1 MMQLQ
6 AWLLAIRPKTLGMA
20 VIPVVVG
27 SALAFAQTH
36 GFQWLPALAA
46 LLAAMLIQI
55 GTNLHNDAADHA
67 SGVDTLERLGPLRV
81 TASGLLTAE
90 QVMRGVQLCFLLAFG
105 LGIYLV
111 VVGEWPILLV
121 GLLSLTAG
129 LAYSGGKYPIS
140 HSPFGEVFVLVFF
153 GVVAVTGSYYL
164 QTLRVESEALLA
176 GCILGLP
183 AAAVLVVNNTRDRES
198 DRLAGRR
205 TLAVIMGEGFSRA
218 EYAGFL
224 LLPFAIIATTRLGNY
239 LPLLALP
246 WAVYLLRA
254 CWQVQEAQRYNP
266 LLPQTA
272 QFQFGLGLLLA
283 IGEVAFPE

>member
-36 GFQWLPALAA
+36 VLHVLPVLAA

-81 TASGLLTAE
+81 TASGLLTAR
-90 QVMRGVQLCFLLAFG
+90 QVMFGMKACFLLAFG

-111 VVGEWPILLV
+111 AVGGWPILLA
-121 GLLSLTAG
+121 GLLSLAAG
-129 LAYSGGKYPIS
+129 AAYSGGKYPIS
-140 HSPFGEVFVLVFF
+140 HSPLGEVFVLVFF
-153 GVVAVTGSYYL
+153 GVVAVAGSYYL
-164 QTLRVESEALLA
+164 QTLRVDASALLA
-176 GCILGLP
+176 GCVMGLS

-205 TLAVIMGEGFSRA
+205 TLAVLMGEGFSRA
-218 EYAGFL
+218 EYAGLL
-224 LLPFAIIATTRLGNY
+224 LLPFAIIAATGLGKY

-254 CWQVQEAQRYNP
+254 CWQVQEARHYNP

-283 IGEVAFPE
+283 IGEVAFPG